1 VTVVVFGSINM
12 DMVTRV
18 VRLPRPGE
26 TVAGEDFT
34 TAPGGKGANQAVAAA
49 RLGAATRMVGRV
61 GNDLFGT
68 TLCQNLAVNG
78 VDTSAVAVTPGPSGV
93 AAISVDRSGE
103 NTIVVVPGANGA
115 VSVAD
120 ADRLSELLDGAR
132 VLMLQ
137 FEVPLAAVTAA
148 ARVAR
153 ARGVMVI
160 LDPAPAYELPEGL
173 YPLVDLITPNTTEAA
188 ILVGFALTD
197 DAAIERAGKI
207 LQERTGGTAII
218 KLGAR
223 GAFAATPDQTR
234 WFPAFPVTAVD
245 TVAAGDAFNGGLAAA
260 LSAGLPLEQAIR
272 WGLAAGAIAVT
283 RPGAQAAMPTRA
295 ELLVLLG

>member
-1 VTVVVFGSINM
+1 
-12 DMVTRV
+12 
-18 VRLPRPGE
+18 
-26 TVAGEDFT
+26 
-34 TAPGGKGANQAVAAA
+34 
-49 RLGAATRMVGRV
+49 
-61 GNDLFGT
+61 
-68 TLCQNLAVNG
+68 
-78 VDTSAVAVTPGPSGV
+78 
-93 AAISVDRSGE
+93 
-103 NTIVVVPGANGA
+103 
-115 VSVAD
+115 
-120 ADRLSELLDGAR
+120 
-132 VLMLQ
+132 
-137 FEVPLAAVTAA
+137 
-148 ARVAR
+148 
-153 ARGVMVI
+153 MVI

-197 DAAIERAGKI
+197 DAAIERAGRI

-223 GAFAATPDQTR
+223 GVFVAGPDHTH

-295 ELLVLLG
+295 ELLELLG